1 MTALNVGELVGLIRA
16 DDSGMRRGLGD
27 AELRMRGF
35 QRDVEGRLRHLDG
48 RFATV
53 GEQIAAGLREGTDE
67 GDRFSLSLRSVAGMA
82 GRLGGLA
89 ASIGG
94 IAAKLSAAVPLAAG
108 LAAAVGNIAPAA
120 GLAATG
126 MFAVVL
132 ASNALKLGMV
142 GVSDAVSAA
151 LDPSKAEE
159 FNEALKKLSPS
170 AQAFAKQ
177 VKALQPEFKK
187 LQQDV
192 QEKLF
197 KGLNTV
203 LKDMAKHTL
212 PVVRN
217 GLVGAAGALNLMAQN
232 VGNTAVGLS
241 RSGALGKAI
250 SGANEGLYNLSRIP
264 AQIVQGL
271 TQVAAAAAPSFGK
284 LTAAAGSA
292 FDKFAEK
299 MQKAFESGAMQDAI
313 ERAIALIGDLAD
325 VAGNVLRIIGNVFGA
340 AEVSGGGFLGVLK
353 EITGQLADAFGS
365 PEVQGGLKAI
375 FGVMAQ
381 IGKSVGPVLVS
392 LLKTLGQ
399 VFEVL
404 GPPVEELVKHLGA
417 GLLKVADALGPVLVE
432 LAKVVG
438 EIVTAVLPFVDLAAD
453 LVAAILPA
461 LVPLFASF
469 GEVVRAAAPFLAQL
483 AKTAGEVLL
492 PILDA
497 LAREVLPKILPP
509 FTEMATKIFPLLTD
523 ILVDLTPSLTE
534 LGLALA
540 DLLVEASPLIIKV
553 LELATAF
560 LGQLLPAIGPVIG
573 IMTRLT
579 SGALSTLADFINRYV
594 IPAVKALGALL
605 SGDFSGALSHVKTLG
620 RNAAADLAGSF
631 GRLRDRGSEAFRK
644 LKESIAQRVIEAVT
658 TIRGL
663 PDKARAALGDLGSRL
678 HSSGRALVRGFINGL
693 KSMIPDVGSAA
704 SGLVSRARAFFPFS
718 PAKEGPFSGKGWT
731 LYSGQALAQ
740 GFADGI
746 GSRAGMVQAAIGSMV
761 QGAQL
766 PLGGLGMGLAGAGMP
781 GMGFGPQSS
790 AYAANAPQQQRVIIE
805 FRGPDAMRDLIRD
818 VVRIDG
824 RGDAQTTFGR

>member
-1 MTALNVGELVGLIRA
+1 MPALNVGELTALINA
-16 DDSGMRRGLGD
+16 DDDGMRRGLSD
-27 AELRMRGF
+27 ADLRMRGF

-48 RFATV
+48 RFATL

-67 GDRFSLSLRSVAGMA
+67 GRRFSLSLRGLAGMA

-94 IAAKLSAAVPLAAG
+94 IAAKLGAAVPLAAG
-108 LAAAVGNIAPAA
+108 LAAAVGQIAPAA

-151 LDPSKAEE
+151 MDPSKAEE

-187 LQQDV
+187 LQQGV
-192 QEKLF
+192 QERLF
-197 KGLNTV
+197 KGLDTV
-203 LKDMAKHTL
+203 LKDMGKHTL
-212 PVVRN
+212 PVLRN
-217 GLVGAAGALNLMAQN
+217 GLFNAAHAMNLMAQN

-241 RSGALGKAI
+241 KSGALGQAI
-250 SGANEGLYNLSRIP
+250 SGANTGLYNLSRIP

-284 LTAAAGSA
+284 LTAAAGRA

-299 MQKAFESGAMQDAI
+299 MQKAFDSGAMQDAI
-313 ERAIALIGDLAD
+313 ERAIALIGELAE
-325 VAGNVLRIIGNVFGA
+325 VAGNVFRIIGSVFGA

-353 EITGQLADAFGS
+353 DITGQLADAFAS

-404 GPPVEELVKHLGA
+404 GPPVEELVKHLGD
-417 GLLKVADALGPVLVE
+417 GLLKIADALGPVLVE

-438 EIVTAVLPFVDLAAD
+438 EIVEAALPFVDLAAD

-461 LVPLFASF
+461 LVPLFQSF
-469 GEVVRAAAPFLAQL
+469 GEVVKAAAPFLAQL

-492 PILDA
+492 PILNA

-509 FTEMATKIFPLLTD
+509 FTEMATRIFPLLTD
-523 ILVDLTPSLTE
+523 VLVDLTPSLTE

-540 DLLVEASPLIIKV
+540 DLLVEAAPLIVMV

-560 LGQLLPAIGPVIG
+560 LGKLLPAIGPLIG

-579 SGALSTLADFINRYV
+579 SGALSVLADFINRYV
-594 IPAVKALGALL
+594 IPAVKTLGALL
-605 SGDFSGALSHVKTLG
+605 SGDFSGALSHVKTIG
-620 RNAAADLAGSF
+620 RNVATDLAGSF

-644 LKESIAQRVIEAVT
+644 LRESIAQRVAEAVT

-663 PDKARAALGDLGSRL
+663 PGKAQAALGDLGSRL
-678 HSSGRALVRGFINGL
+678 YASGRALVRGFINGL
-693 KSMIPDVGSAA
+693 RSMVPDVGAAA
-704 SGLVSRARAFFPFS
+704 SGLVARARAFFPFS
-718 PAKEGPFSGKGWT
+718 PAKEGPFSGRGWT
-731 LYSGQALAQ
+731 LYSGQSLAA
-740 GFADGI
+740 GFAEGI
-746 GSRAGMVQAAIGSMV
+746 NARAGLVQSAIGNLMG
-761 QGAQL
+761 GAQL

-781 GMGFGPQSS
+781 GMALGPQTA
-790 AYAANAPQQQRVIIE
+790 AYAGSAQPQRVIVE